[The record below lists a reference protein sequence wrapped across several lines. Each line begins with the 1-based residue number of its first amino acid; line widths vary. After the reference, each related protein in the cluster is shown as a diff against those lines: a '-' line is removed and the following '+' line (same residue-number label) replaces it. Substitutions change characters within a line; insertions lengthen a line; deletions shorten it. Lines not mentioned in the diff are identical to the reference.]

1 MGDFSAIDCFL
12 FSHGL
17 RLEKNVVLDELIST
31 NSGHILMHKIIPIYF
46 SGADNH

>member
-17 RLEKNVVLDELIST
+17 RPEKNVVLDELFST
-31 NSGHILMHKIIPIYF
+31 NSGHIIMHKTFAIYF
-46 SGADNH
+46 FRRG